1 MSSLRAFEATARHL
15 SFTRA
20 ATELN
25 LTQGAV
31 SHQIRNL
38 EEMLGLKLFTR
49 EGNIIRITDAGQE
62 YLSSARI
69 AITEM
74 LVATDRAV
82 DRQRGD
88 ILTIACL
95 GTFSI
100 KCLLP
105 NLPDFVR
112 QHPNIGLKVRTLVP
126 SVPMAPSDYDVS
138 IQYGAREDWPDL
150 TALKIAHEEL
160 FPVCSPALLNGE
172 PGLAT
177 LRDLAEHTIIR
188 TSSPLILR
196 DDWPLWLEKAGL
208 GGITFAAEVTC
219 DLLYPSYQAAIEG
232 LGVAMGRSAV
242 VAADIA
248 AGRLVEPFRIRLP
261 SALGYHLVMAEERA
275 RLAKVG
281 IFCDW
286 ALEHLGRSVPKAPPR
301 RAACRAPSATM
312 RWESIKQ
319 LRRGMSFSTS
329 KRRSP
334 ASTDGK
340 A

>member
-1 MSSLRAFEATARHL
+1 MPRPLPSMSGLRAFEATARHL

-38 EEMLGLKLFTR
+38 EDFLGLKLFTR
-49 EGNIIRITDAGQE
+49 DGNNIRITDAGQE
-62 YLSSARI
+62 YLASARI

-74 LVATDRAV
+74 MIATDRAV
-82 DRQRGD
+82 DRKRGD
-88 ILTIACL
+88 ILTVACL

-105 NLPDFVR
+105 SLPDFVAR
-112 QHPNIGLKVRTLVP
+112 HPHIGLKVRTLVP
-126 SVPMAPSDYDVS
+126 SLYMPPSDYDVS
-138 IQYGAREDWPDL
+138 IQYGVEEDWPGL

-160 FPVCSPALLNGE
+160 FPVCSPVLLTSG

-177 LRDLAEHTIIR
+177 PRDLAAHTVIR
-188 TSSPLILR
+188 TASPLILR
-196 DDWPLWLEKAGL
+196 DDWPLWLEKAGIP
-208 GGITFAAEVTC
+208 GIEFSAEMTC

-248 AGRLVEPFRIRLP
+248 ASRLVEPFRVRLP
-261 SALGYHLVMAEERA
+261 SALGYHLVMAQERA
-275 RLAKVG
+275 KLAKVRA
-281 IFCDW
+281 FCDW
-286 ALEHLGRSVPKAPPR
+286 ALERLDRSVPRPPSRGR
-301 RAACRAPSATM
+301 RTP
-312 RWESIKQ
+312 
-319 LRRGMSFSTS
+319 
-329 KRRSP
+329 
-334 ASTDGK
+334 
-340 A
+340 